1 MSIYSTAVLRIL
13 TEPERKVFDSG
24 SYVTKFYGGSS
35 EGKDKNGN
43 YINNAIDVEVWN
55 KTGDILFGETA
66 YVSKGGS
73 VQVNGKLVQQK
84 WTDSSGQE
92 RSKHVL
98 EASRVE
104 LLSRDSGAAPASAPA
119 PTPAAATNSSPFGA
133 ASSVEDDEIPF

>member
-66 YVSKGGS
+66 YVTKGGS

-84 WTDSSGQE
+84 WTDANGQE

-98 EASRVE
+98 EAARIE
-104 LLSRDSGAAPASAPA
+104 LLSRDSSAPPA
-119 PTPAAATNSSPFGA
+119 PPAPPAAASNASPFGA